1 MSVFTDESD
10 KVKLWVNLDPV
21 LREPADSLLLLLW
34 GHRLV
39 GGGG

>member
-10 KVKLWVNLDPV
+10 KVKVNLDPV

-39 GGGG
+39 RG